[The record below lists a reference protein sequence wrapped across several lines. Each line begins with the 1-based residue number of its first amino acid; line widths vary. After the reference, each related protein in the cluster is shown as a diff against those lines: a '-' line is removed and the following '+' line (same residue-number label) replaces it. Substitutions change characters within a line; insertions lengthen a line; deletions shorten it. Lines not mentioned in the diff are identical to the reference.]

1 MNALLKWASSKP
13 RALALLALSTP
24 LALISS
30 LFVYLLA
37 ASVGLEQPALIMIM
51 TFCAAMLPGMIL
63 SGNLLDL
70 VERARR
76 TGDELRR
83 QADNDPMTGLMN
95 RRAFF
100 AAEENW
106 NTTAPA
112 ERQSRSVICFDID
125 HFKTINDSFGHH
137 AGDAV
142 IKHFAAILRTNTRRG
157 DLVARFG
164 GEEFVLQAYGASE
177 REAILIAE
185 RIRQMVETT
194 AVVHDDE
201 VIRYSISAGVV
212 TSQHFVSIDDMLREA
227 DGLVTQAKSRGRNKV
242 LTDRG
247 EVHLGHEQK
256 LMPVVLQGAA
266 TA

>member
-1 MNALLKWASSKP
+1 MNALLKWASTQS
-13 RALALLALSTP
+13 RFVGLLALALP
-24 LALISS
+24 LACL
-30 LFVYLLA
+30 
-37 ASVGLEQPALIMIM
+37 ASVLAYGAVGLLD
-51 TFCAAMLPGMIL
+51 LPGMAIHAL
-63 SGNLLDL
+63 VAFAAAMTSGLVLAGMVLDL

-83 QADNDPMTGLMN
+83 QADSDPMTGLMN

-100 AAEENW
+100 KAEEDW
-106 NTTAPA
+106 NNTLPA
-112 ERQSRSVICFDID
+112 ERENRSVICFDID
-125 HFKTINDSFGHH
+125 HFKSINDSFGHQ

-142 IKHFAAILRTNTRRG
+142 IKHFAAILRANTRRG

-164 GEEFVLQAYGASE
+164 GEEFVLQAYGATE

-194 AVVHDDE
+194 AVVYHDE

-212 TSQHFVSIDDMLREA
+212 TAQQYVSIDDMLRHA

-247 EVHLGHEQK
+247 EAQSGKEQAP
-256 LMPVVLQGAA
+256 MQVVWQEA